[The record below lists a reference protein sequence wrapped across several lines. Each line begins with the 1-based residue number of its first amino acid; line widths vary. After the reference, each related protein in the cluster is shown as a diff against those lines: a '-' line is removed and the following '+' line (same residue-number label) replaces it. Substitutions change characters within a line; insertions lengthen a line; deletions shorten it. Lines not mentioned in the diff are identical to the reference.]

1 MSENSTEIAFSDI
14 LQLMKFFFSRQNP
27 QKIISSLLIIW
38 LSGFVF
44 LFCCGT
50 MEVQAK
56 GEFCPLAKAKS
67 HCDKSEKSKTD
78 DSAILLKQSENEK
91 YDCCGF
97 LSAVFDK
104 ARKIE
109 SNSQTAIITDKV
121 KVERPQFSLIAN
133 SFEIAGIYYAPS
145 YSQGKIFIKNCVF
158 RI

>member
-1 MSENSTEIAFSDI
+1 
-14 LQLMKFFFSRQNP
+14 MKFFFLQQNP
-27 QKIISSLLIIW
+27 QRIVSSLLVVW

-56 GEFCPLAKAKS
+56 DEFCPLAKAKS
-67 HCDKSEKSKTD
+67 HCDKSRNEKSD
-78 DSAILLKQSENEK
+78 DSAISLKQSENEK

-109 SNSQTAIITDKV
+109 KTPQTATIADKV
-121 KVERPQFSLIAN
+121 KVHRPQFSPVAN
-133 SFEIAGIYYAPS
+133 SFEIAGIYHAPI
-145 YSQGKIFIKNCVF
+145 YNQEKIFIKNCVF